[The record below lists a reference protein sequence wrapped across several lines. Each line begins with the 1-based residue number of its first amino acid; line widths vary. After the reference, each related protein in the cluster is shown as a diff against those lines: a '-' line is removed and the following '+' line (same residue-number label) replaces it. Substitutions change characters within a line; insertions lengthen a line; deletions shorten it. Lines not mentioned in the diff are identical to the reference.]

1 MTRSDP
7 RVNSLI
13 MQVVENQLRDNKPP
27 ETAQTLG
34 RLMDEGLAADV
45 AKHLIGSALV
55 AEMYHVL
62 KSSTPFN
69 PERFIALLHKLP
81 ALPESD

>member
-1 MTRSDP
+1 MTKSDP

-34 RLMDEGLAADV
+34 RLMNEGFAADI
-45 AKHLIGSALV
+45 AKHLIGSAIV

-62 KSSTPFN
+62 KSSTSFN
-69 PERFIALLHKLP
+69 PERYIALLHNLP
-81 ALPESD
+81 ALPESE